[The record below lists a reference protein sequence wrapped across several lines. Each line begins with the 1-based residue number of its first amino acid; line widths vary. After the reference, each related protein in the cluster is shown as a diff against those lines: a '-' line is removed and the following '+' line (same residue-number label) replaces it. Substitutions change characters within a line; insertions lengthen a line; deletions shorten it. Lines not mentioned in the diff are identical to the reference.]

1 MLKLNLKF
9 LNIIIIINASSTR
22 FGNLNTADGYIMN
35 QNDVADSYE
44 IVVFNANQIEPAT
57 DNNGDFNSNTMNT
70 KYSKVLVDVGA
81 KYLSDLNDNLNKN
94 SNLDETNKR
103 IC

>member
-1 MLKLNLKF
+1 MLN
-9 LNIIIIINASSTR
+9 SSIGFSSKTAQIYAAA
-22 FGNLNTADGYIMN
+22 NTAIDK
-35 QNDVADSYE
+35 
-44 IVVFNANQIEPAT
+44 P
-57 DNNGDFNSNTMNT
+57 NTMNT

>member
-1 MLKLNLKF
+1 
-9 LNIIIIINASSTR
+9 
-22 FGNLNTADGYIMN
+22 
-35 QNDVADSYE
+35 
-44 IVVFNANQIEPAT
+44 
-57 DNNGDFNSNTMNT
+57 MNT
-70 KYSKVLVDVGA
+70 KYSKLLVDVGA

>member
-1 MLKLNLKF
+1 
-9 LNIIIIINASSTR
+9 
-22 FGNLNTADGYIMN
+22 MN

-44 IVVFNANQIEPAT
+44 IVVFNANQIESAT
-57 DNNGDFNSNTMNT
+57 DNNDDF
-70 KYSKVLVDVGA
+70 KVLVDVGA

>member
-1 MLKLNLKF
+1 
-9 LNIIIIINASSTR
+9 
-22 FGNLNTADGYIMN
+22 MN

-44 IVVFNANQIEPAT
+44 IVVFNANQIESAT
-57 DNNGDFNSNTMNT
+57 DNNGDSNNNTMNT
-70 KYSKVLVDVGA
+70 KYLKVLVDVGA